1 MEIIETL
8 RRLSEAAGVGGLTEA
23 ADAAEALLRPLT
35 DEVWRDPMGSVC
47 GLRRCARPDAPT
59 LLLEAHLDEIGLIV
73 TGIDERGFLRFD
85 ACGGIDARAVQA
97 IPVTVYGKTPCAGV
111 IGTAPPHL
119 AAKDDK
125 LPKLTDMAIDVGMT
139 AEEARACIRPG
150 DRVSFATRFADLGGG
165 RVMGKALDDRAGCA
179 AVLAALD
186 RLRGEET
193 AVNVAVCFSVQE
205 ELGGFGAAVAGFR
218 LKPDL
223 AIATDVS
230 FALTPDASKAECGE
244 LGKGAM
250 LGISPVLDHALT
262 ERLRHLAEEDHI
274 AFQYEVMGGRTGT
287 DADNLSIAAGGIP
300 TALLSLPLR
309 YMHTPVELADTADIE
324 AVAAL
329 MAAAARKGAAK

>member
-23 ADAAEALLRPLT
+23 ADTAEALLRPLT

-139 AEEARACIRPG
+139 AEEARATKP
-150 DRVSFATRFADLGGG
+150 A
-165 RVMGKALDDRAGCA
+165 
-179 AVLAALD
+179 
-186 RLRGEET
+186 
-193 AVNVAVCFSVQE
+193 
-205 ELGGFGAAVAGFR
+205 GAA
-218 LKPDL
+218 
-223 AIATDVS
+223 
-230 FALTPDASKAECGE
+230 
-244 LGKGAM
+244 
-250 LGISPVLDHALT
+250 
-262 ERLRHLAEEDHI
+262 
-274 AFQYEVMGGRTGT
+274 
-287 DADNLSIAAGGIP
+287 
-300 TALLSLPLR
+300 
-309 YMHTPVELADTADIE
+309 
-324 AVAAL
+324 
-329 MAAAARKGAAK
+329 